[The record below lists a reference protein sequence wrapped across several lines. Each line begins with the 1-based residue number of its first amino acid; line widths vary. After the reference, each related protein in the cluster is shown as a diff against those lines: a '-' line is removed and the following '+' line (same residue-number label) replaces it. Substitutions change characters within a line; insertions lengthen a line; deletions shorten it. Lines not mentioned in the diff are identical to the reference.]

1 MHAHESAHYED
12 VFDQWKHIITR
23 ETDGTAI
30 GVHSVCCRIYPGR
43 NRNHPTSHI
52 ATLVEDH
59 SQYWCVFLW
68 PVHLPSFSLLL
79 DPTNHILYAMIK
91 EGDPRTLL
99 SRNQLEEHV
108 RQLLFPCIAREIS
121 DRPRHLIY
129 QLRANRNQIL
139 PYIQL
144 FGGNYEFTT
153 FRIFQCSAGNRGWEE
168 LHHDSAPLRTDVCMH
183 ISPLITR
190 MFLSNGN
197 ISKNTK
203 GMARESGYILFP
215 IEYALGRI
223 LMHFDFPVRLL

>member
-43 NRNHPTSHI
+43 NRNHPTSRI

-91 EGDPRTLL
+91 EGDPMTLL

-108 RQLLFPCIAREIS
+108 RQLLFPCIAREIA

-144 FGGNYEFTT
+144 FGGNYEITT

-168 LHHDSAPLRTDVCMH
+168 LHHDSAPLRTDVCH
-183 ISPLITR
+183 AHQPADYNNVFEQWEYIEKHERDGTGIGVYSICYR
-190 MFLSNGN
+190 
-197 ISKNTK
+197 IY
-203 GMARESGYILFP
+203 SGKDP
-215 IEYALGRI
+215 NAL
-223 LMHFDFPVRLL
+223 